1 MERDEAIR
9 KHVSDMLAVE
19 RHILEAIGRQ
29 RDDGKVQETPEVNE
43 LLIRIERVVSGHVQ
57 MLERLVSDYGST
69 LEAGVKM
76 ALTRVLGVA
85 AGIYDMV
92 RDQKLS
98 RMLRDDYTVLS
109 LSAMSYTA
117 MHTFGLT
124 VSEDRVAD
132 LALRHLKNVTPL
144 LIEISKVLPLV
155 VAQEVAEEQ
164 ESPADLDAG
173 RRAVENTHAAW
184 TGAAK
189 EPMSAH

>member
-1 MERDEAIR
+1 MERDEAIK

-29 RDDGKVQETPEVNE
+29 RDDAKVQETPEVNE
-43 LLIRIERVVSGHVQ
+43 LLIRIERVVGSHVQ
-57 MLERLVSDYGST
+57 MLETLVSDYGST

-92 RDQKLS
+92 REQKLS

-109 LSAMSYTA
+109 LSSMSYTA
-117 MHTFGLT
+117 MHTFGLA
-124 VSEDRVAD
+124 VDEERVAAV
-132 LALRHLKNVTPL
+132 ALTHLKNVTPI

-155 VAQEVAEEQ
+155 VAREVAEEQ
-164 ESPADLDAG
+164 DSPVDLEAG

-184 TGAAK
+184 TGAAT
-189 EPMSAH
+189 ESAR